1 VVCVAVTVGSKLSLP
16 VIAVEFE
23 RRVRHLRPLQL
34 LESEN
39 SLGLLGLLQV
49 RVHHDN
55 NKII

>member
-1 VVCVAVTVGSKLSLP
+1 MTVGSKLSLP